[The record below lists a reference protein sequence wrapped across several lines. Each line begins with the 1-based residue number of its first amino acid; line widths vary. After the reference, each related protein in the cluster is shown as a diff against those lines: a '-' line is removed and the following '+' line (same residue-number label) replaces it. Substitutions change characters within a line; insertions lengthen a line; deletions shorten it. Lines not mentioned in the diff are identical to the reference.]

1 MQVVPPLTG
10 VERFDDTTARF
21 PMLLGGY
28 PVGIPL
34 AEVKSARVKIGHTPY
49 VFVI

>member
-1 MQVVPPLTG
+1 LEPALTG

-21 PMLLGGY
+21 PMLMGGY
-28 PVGIPL
+28 SP
-34 AEVKSARVKIGHTPY
+34 EVREYARVKIGHTPT